1 MHLKRRLKNLGSPT
15 EKENGGA
22 LAMVLAIFVI
32 TMLLSA
38 LAANSVVNG
47 LSFTNATRAGVQS
60 QESAEGGIAL
70 VLKSLT
76 ARECHQPYTQGS
88 DLGDGNSQLNFTVLV
103 YSRATP
109 TDNWTAGCPGA
120 GDHYVRFVSTGT
132 PVYRAINNS
141 VGDSRTIEAIYNW
154 SPAYATT
161 TIKPTGPAI
170 YSYDGALFSG
180 SSQLNNPEG
189 SPAVIDVAHGDAGC
203 TFQTEGQSAIY
214 NANVVVQEGSWGS
227 GGSCIVNG
235 NVWAYNDLTTAQ
247 SSQINGSTWSSS
259 VTQSE
264 SSIIWKNVWA
274 GGPVTQGGSSA
285 IYGAVTAASTSG
297 NGQMAS
303 SRTDPSLQGVKPSF
317 PDGTKPVPPWTDYP
331 FKRTDWPSFAYTN
344 MTEPCNVQTMQDT
357 INKMAVDTPGPSIL
371 DTRDCLSPTLWGA
384 AITLPN
390 DVAIIAGKQFYISG
404 GGPADSSDGI
414 TKHKLWI
421 IQPDDVADKQPTCP
435 TGGYLNIGLSYAV
448 ADTIST
454 MIYTPCK
461 ITLGQS
467 ATWRGQFY
475 SGQVLVAQ
483 SAILTYVPGGLPG
496 VDLSDGTASA
506 TDGGAT
512 YFSKMGDRISI
523 RNLDPTH

>member
-1 MHLKRRLKNLGSPT
+1 MHLKPRLENMGSR
-15 EKENGGA
+15 EERENGGA
-22 LAMVLAIFVI
+22 LAMVLAIFAI

-38 LAANSVVNG
+38 LAATSVVNG
-47 LSFTNATRAGVQS
+47 LGLTNTTRAGVQS

-76 ARECHQPYTQGS
+76 ARECHQPYSQGS
-88 DLGDGNSQLNFTVLV
+88 TLGQGNSKLNFTVLV
-103 YSRATP
+103 YSRATT
-109 TDNWTAGCPGA
+109 TDNWSVGCPGA
-120 GDHYVRFVSTGT
+120 RDHFVRFVSTGT
-132 PVYRAINNS
+132 PEFKGIGGIR
-141 VGDSRTIEAIYNW
+141 GDSRTVEAIYNW

-161 TIKPTGPAI
+161 HIKPTGPAI
-170 YSYDGALFSG
+170 YSYNGALFSG

-214 NANVVVQEGSWGS
+214 NANVVVQDGSWGS

-235 NVWAYNDLTTAQ
+235 NVWAYNALTTNE

-259 VTQSE
+259 VDMGQ

-274 GGPVTQGGSSA
+274 GGNVNQIQSSI
-285 IYGAVTAASTSG
+285 IYGQVTAASLTG
-297 NGQMAS
+297 NGRAAS
-303 SRTDPSLQGVKPSF
+303 QRLDPSLDGVKPSF
-317 PDGTKPVPPWTDYP
+317 PDGIKPVPDWVDFA
-331 FKRTDWPSFAYTN
+331 FKRSDWPNFAYTQ
-344 MTEPCNVQTMQDT
+344 MEEPCNVATMQGAIDQ
-357 INKMAVDTPGPSIL
+357 MANDSPGPSIL
-371 DTRDCLSPTLWGA
+371 DTRNCLSPTLWGA

-390 DVAIIAGKQFYISG
+390 DVAIIAGKQFYMSG
-404 GGPADSSDGI
+404 AGPADSSDHV
-414 TKHKLWI
+414 TPHKLWI
-421 IQPDDVADKQPTCP
+421 IQPDTVANKQPDCAE
-435 TGGYLNIGLSYAV
+435 GGYLNIGLTYAV
-448 ADTIST
+448 AGPIST

-475 SGQVLVAQ
+475 GGQILVAQ

-496 VDLSDGTASA
+496 VDLSDGSASA
-506 TDGGAT
+506 TDGGST

-523 RNLDPTH
+523 RNLDPSH